1 MERQVGEVRRERLKK
16 KKNHQMPCSLKQGEL
31 VVPKSQTKEVQRRH
45 TKLPRDNVT
54 SSNTT
59 APCKLQANYLGG
71 Y

>member
-1 MERQVGEVRRERLKK
+1 
-16 KKNHQMPCSLKQGEL
+16 MPCSLKQGEL